1 MATDVDAR
9 VDVLVIGAGGCGLVA
24 ALAADRL
31 GASVAIVE
39 KAPVCQG
46 NTALSS
52 GSIPAAGTRLQRAA
66 GVVDTAE
73 TFARDLAMVAGP
85 HDASHLV
92 GVLAAVSAELI
103 DFLIDDTGLELDLV
117 TKYKH
122 VGHGIHRLH
131 APPSRRGADLI
142 GGLERAVAQR
152 DIPLAFSQPA
162 TALIDDGAR
171 VCGAVVGTP
180 AAPSR
185 IGADAVILAC
195 NGFAARA
202 DLLAHHCPG
211 ATGAIYAGSPHSAG
225 EALEWGLALDAGTGN
240 LGAYQGHA
248 AISVETGALM
258 TWTLVERG
266 AIVVDGRGR
275 RFGDETLGYSA
286 FADLELAGTGPFHLV
301 YDARIAEDVAAGQP
315 DFAAACAM
323 GVARSA
329 GSPGEIEV
337 ATGLPAG
344 ALAKT
349 LAAARAAAR
358 GEAPDAFGRLAWGF
372 GPLGAALRYSAIQ
385 PACFHTQG
393 GLMVNGQA
401 EVIRKDGTAIPGLY
415 AGGGAAVGISGR
427 RGGAGYMSGNGL
439 LSALGLGFIAGR
451 AAASRLVSPSAPP
464 RLAGRYD
471 VSNQPIHNGG

>member
-1 MATDVDAR
+1 MATDVDAS

-24 ALAADRL
+24 ALAAERL

-39 KAPVCQG
+39 KAPTCQG

-52 GSIPAAGTRLQRAA
+52 GSIPAAGTRLQQAA
-66 GVVDTAE
+66 GVEDTAE
-73 TFARDLAMVAGP
+73 TFVRDLMAAAGP
-85 HDASHLV
+85 HDAAHLV
-92 GVLAAVSAELI
+92 ASLASASADLI
-103 DFLIDDTGLELDLV
+103 DFLIDEAGLELELV
-117 TKYKH
+117 TGYKH
-122 VGHGIHRLH
+122 VGHSTHRLH

-142 GGLERAVAQR
+142 AGLERAVAQR
-152 DIPLAFSQPA
+152 GIPLAFSQPA
-162 TALIDDGAR
+162 TGLIGDGAR
-171 VCGAVVGTP
+171 VRGAAVGN
-180 AAPSR
+180 ADSPSR
-185 IGADAVILAC
+185 IGAGAVILAC
-195 NGFAARA
+195 NGFAART
-202 DLLAHHCPG
+202 DLLARHCPA
-211 ATGAIYAGSPHSAG
+211 ATGAVYAGSPHSTG
-225 EALEWGLALDAGTGN
+225 EALEWGLALGAGAGN

-248 AISVETGALM
+248 AISVDTGALM

-266 AIVVDGRGR
+266 AIIVDGRGR

-286 FADLELAGTGPFHLV
+286 FADLELAGAGPFFLV

-315 DFAAACAM
+315 DFAEACAM
-323 GVARSA
+323 GVARKA
-329 GSPGEIEV
+329 GSPGEIE
-337 ATGLPAG
+337 ATAGLPAG

-358 GEAPDAFGRLAWGF
+358 GEATDAFGRLAWGL

-393 GLMVNGQA
+393 GLLVNGQA
-401 EVIRKDGTAIPGLY
+401 EVVRSDGTAIPGLY

-427 RGGAGYMSGNGL
+427 RGGAGYVSGNGL

-451 AAASRLVSPSAPP
+451 AAAGRLVSASGLPG
-464 RLAGRYD
+464 LAGRHD